1 MKKGQVT
8 IYIILGIVILGIT
21 GLILYARNIGIGI
34 SPEDFLKN
42 SMDDVQK
49 ELSDCVGTIGE
60 EAISTIGLQGGTLYP
75 NNYVMYKNYNVNYLC
90 TNLPNNPRCINRM
103 LLSEDMEKEIS
114 KYVKDN
120 IDNCFVLDTTRFSV
134 EKGNKEV
141 KVTIAENNVLINL
154 KYPITLKKGN
164 IMRKSEEVS
173 KVVNIPLGKLYS
185 TAKDIIES
193 EALYGDFDPLTYMLV
208 HRDVIIEGDKPYPDK
223 IYIVKDNN
231 ENMFRFAIEGEIVE
245 KE

>member
-8 IYIILGIVILGIT
+8 VYIIFGIVILSII

-42 SMDDVQK
+42 SMEDVQQ

-60 EAISTIGLQGGTLYP
+60 EAIETIGLQGGTLYP
-75 NNYVMYKNYNVNYLC
+75 SKYRMYKNYNVNYLC
-90 TNLPNNPRCINRM
+90 TNLPKDSRCINRM
-103 LLSEDMEKEIS
+103 LLLEDMEKEIS
-114 KYVKDN
+114 KYVRDN

-141 KVTIAENNVLINL
+141 KVTIAENNVLMHL

-164 IMRKSEEVS
+164 IIKRSEDVS
-173 KVVNIPLGKLYS
+173 KVVNVPLGKLYNVVD
-185 TAKDIIES
+185 DIVES

-231 ENMFRFAIEGEIVE
+231 KHIFRFAIEGEMVE